1 MIMRSLVFF
10 IFLLMVTMAC
20 NTTENATKSGKPDL
34 TGTYW
39 KLVELM
45 GKPFKGTSATGK
57 EMYITLSADSSTVQ
71 GHGGCNSFRGKY
83 EVKEGGRISFSSL
96 ASTMMACPDMDNEA
110 TFMKA
115 IGSADNYIITGNS
128 LQLNKAR
135 MAPLARFE
143 AVKK

>member
-1 MIMRSLVFF
+1 MRSLVFF
-10 IFLLMVTMAC
+10 VFLLMITMAC
-20 NTTENATKSGKPDL
+20 NTTENATKSRRPEL

-83 EVKEGGRISFSSL
+83 EVTEGSRISFRGI
-96 ASTMMACPDMDNEA
+96 ASTMMACPDMENE
-110 TFMKA
+110 TVFMKA
-115 IGSADNYIITGNS
+115 IESTDNYIISGNS

>member
-1 MIMRSLVFF
+1 MRSLLFF
-10 IFLLMVTMAC
+10 VFLLMTAIAC
-20 NTTENATKSGKPDL
+20 NTTENATMSVKPEL

-39 KLVELM
+39 KLTELM
-45 GKPFKGTSATGK
+45 GKPYKGPSATGK

-83 EVKEGGRISFSSL
+83 EVKEGGWIRFSGL
-96 ASTMMACPDMDNEA
+96 ASTMMACPDMENES

-115 IGSADNYIITGNS
+115 MESADNYIITGNS
-128 LQLNKAR
+128 LQFNKAR

-143 AVKK
+143 AIKK

>member
-1 MIMRSLVFF
+1 MRSLLLFV
-10 IFLLMVTMAC
+10 FLLITTMAC
-20 NTTENATKSGKPDL
+20 NTTENATMSVKPEL

-39 KLVELM
+39 KLIELM
-45 GKPFKGTSATGK
+45 GKPYKGPSATGK

-83 EVKEGGRISFSSL
+83 ELKEGELIRFSGL
-96 ASTMMACPDMDNEA
+96 ASTMMACPDLDNES

-115 IGSADNYIITGNS
+115 IESADNYIITGNS

-143 AVKK
+143 AIKK